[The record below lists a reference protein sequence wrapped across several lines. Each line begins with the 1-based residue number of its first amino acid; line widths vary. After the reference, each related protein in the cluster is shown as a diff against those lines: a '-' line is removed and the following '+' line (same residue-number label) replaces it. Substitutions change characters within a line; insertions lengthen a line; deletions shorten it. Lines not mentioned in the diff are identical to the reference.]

1 MKVILSIA
9 LLFSV
14 FVSHA
19 QNTPMAD
26 KGMEK
31 RLKKHIVYLASEKL
45 EGRGTGTK
53 GNELAAQYLEKEF
66 KKIGLSVERQPF
78 EVTTS
83 VTSIPQ
89 KVEINGV
96 VLQHGIDYYPIE
108 PSGMGNVTA
117 ATIWL
122 SYGIQAAE
130 FQHNDFKDSAQ
141 IAGKIAV
148 IRLGSPGGCSPH
160 GKWGNYLEPAAK
172 VALAKKY
179 GAVGVIFLKDSCEE
193 PTSKFETKLVSNEI
207 PVIYLS
213 DTGRLKCASKME
225 WDNGKATMSVSLK
238 KNSVPTQNV
247 VAYLNNNAPFT
258 VVLGAHYDHLG
269 HGEMGGSLY
278 RGPKAVHYG
287 ADDNASGTAGLLE
300 LARTLKNNPN
310 FTKYNVVFA
319 AFSGEELGLLG
330 SKKYVESPIFTEL
343 PKISY
348 MINMDMIGRL
358 HENQLTL
365 SGFGTSPSWL
375 QWVDTT
381 FGGMKCKLEY
391 SGVGPSDHTS
401 FYLKDIPVL
410 AFFTNAHADYHK
422 PTDVAEK
429 INYVGEVMIL
439 QDVLNTLEK
448 SNGKATF
455 TKTKDQSN
463 RTGARFSVSLGI
475 IPDYAFEGLGVK
487 VDGVSDGKA
496 GQKAGIKT
504 GDIVLSLGKQ
514 SVSDIQVYMKILAG
528 FKKGDATEMEVL
540 RGKETLRLS
549 VQF

>member
-1 MKVILSIA
+1 MKSISSIIFF
-9 LLFSV
+9 LFAV
-14 FVSHA
+14 VSFGQTA
-19 QNTPMAD
+19 PAID
-26 KGMEK
+26 KGLEK
-31 RLKKHIVYLASEKL
+31 KIKKHIVYLASKKL

-66 KKIGLSVERQPF
+66 KKIGLAVERQPF
-78 EVTTS
+78 DVTTS

-89 KVEINGV
+89 KVEIKGV
-96 VLQHGIDYYPIE
+96 TLQHGIEYYPIE
-108 PSGMGNVTA
+108 PSGMGTVSA

-122 SYGIQAAE
+122 NYGIQAAE
-130 FQHNDFKDSAQ
+130 HQHNDFLDSSK

-148 IRLGSPGGCSPH
+148 MRLGSPGGCSPH
-160 GKWGNYLEPAAK
+160 GKWGNYLEPSAK

-179 GAVGVIFLKDSCEE
+179 GAIGVIFLKDSCDE

-207 PVIYLS
+207 PVLYLS
-213 DTGRLKCASKME
+213 ETGRKKCATNPD
-225 WDNGKATMSVSLK
+225 WNQGKASISVALK
-238 KNSVPTQNV
+238 RNTVPTQNV
-247 VAYLNNNAPFT
+247 VAYLNNDAPFT
-258 VVLGAHYDHLG
+258 IVLGAHYDHLG

-287 ADDNASGTAGLLE
+287 ADDNASGTAALIE
-300 LARTLKNNPN
+300 LARILKNKSDFKN
-310 FTKYNVVFA
+310 YNVVFA

-330 SKKYVESPIFTEL
+330 SKKYVETPIFTDL
-343 PKISY
+343 KQVSY

-358 HENQLTL
+358 QENQLTI
-365 SGFGTSPSWL
+365 SGFGTSPQWM

-401 FYLKDIPVL
+401 FYLRDIPVL

-422 PTDVAEK
+422 PSDVAEK
-429 INYVGEVMIL
+429 INYAGEVTII
-439 QDVLNTLEK
+439 QNILNTIEK
-448 SNGKATF
+448 SHGKAGF
-455 TKTKDQSN
+455 TKTKDQTN

-475 IPDYAFEGLGVK
+475 IPDYAFEGPGVK

-514 SVSDIQVYMKILAG
+514 PITDIQVYMKILSG
-528 FKKGDATEMEVL
+528 FKKGDAAELEVL
-540 RGKETLRLS
+540 RGKENVRLQ

>member
-1 MKVILSIA
+1 MKPITILF
-9 LLFSV
+9 LLAYG
-14 FVSHA
+14 FVSFG
-19 QNTPMAD
+19 QTSPVAD
-26 KGMEK
+26 KKLEK
-31 RLKKHIVYLASEKL
+31 NIKKHVVYLASPKL

-53 GNELAAQYLEKEF
+53 GNELAAQYLVKEF
-66 KKIGLSVERQPF
+66 QKIGLAVERQPF

-96 VLQHGIDYYPIE
+96 VLQHGLEYYPIE
-108 PSGMGNVTA
+108 PSGMGTISG

-122 SYGIQAAE
+122 NYGIQAPE
-130 FQHNDFKDSAQ
+130 FQHNDFQDS
-141 IAGKIAV
+141 IRISGKIAV
-148 IRLGSPGGCSPH
+148 MRLGSPGGCSPH
-160 GKWGNYLEPAAK
+160 GKWGNHLDPTAK
-172 VALAKKY
+172 VALAKKF
-179 GAVGVIFLKDSCEE
+179 GAIGVIFLKDSCDE
-193 PTSKFETKLVSNEI
+193 PPSKFETKLVSNEI

-213 DTGRLKCASKME
+213 ETGRLKSASQGN
-225 WDNGKATMSVSLK
+225 WNQGKASISVSLK

-247 VAYLNNNAPFT
+247 IAYLNNNAPFT
-258 VVLGAHYDHLG
+258 IVLGAHYDHLG

-278 RGPKAVHYG
+278 RGPKAIHYG
-287 ADDNASGTAGLLE
+287 ADDNASGTAALIE
-300 LARTLKNNPN
+300 LARILKNKSN
-310 FTKYNVVFA
+310 FNQYNVVFA

-330 SKKYVESPIFTEL
+330 SKKYVDSPLFVDL
-343 PKISY
+343 KQISY

-358 HENQLTL
+358 HENQLTI
-365 SGFGTSPSWL
+365 SGFGTSPQWM

-381 FGGMKCKLEY
+381 FGGLKCKLEY

-429 INYVGEVMIL
+429 INYPGEVTII
-439 QDVLNTLEK
+439 QDILNTIEK
-448 SNGKATF
+448 SHGKAGF
-455 TKTKDQSN
+455 TKTKDQTN

-475 IPDYAFEGLGVK
+475 IPDYAFEGPGVK

-504 GDIVLSLGKQ
+504 GDIILNLGQQ
-514 SVSDIQVYMKILAG
+514 SVTDIQVYMKILSG
-528 FKKGDATEMEVL
+528 LKKGDSTEVEVL
-540 RGKETLRLS
+540 RGKEMVKLS